1 MASEWDDALTLC
13 ERNGRQGEHE
23 RARACRRRLH
33 VRFFVNTGL
42 GWTTKL
48 LDAIW
53 SPLDELEP
61 PGRTEPLLMPSV

>member
-42 GWTTKL
+42 GT
-48 LDAIW
+48 
-53 SPLDELEP
+53 
-61 PGRTEPLLMPSV
+61 GRLNSLMPSGLLWTNSNHLDERNHC